1 VAALDLSARHVFA
14 SDNIAGVHPRVLEAI
29 AAANTGHAIA
39 YGDDPWT
46 ERASARV
53 REVLGAPDAEVLFTF
68 NGTGANVVGLASLLR
83 PHESVLCTRAAHIAV
98 DECGAPTRFTG
109 SSLVVLPTDDGR
121 LDPSLVEAQLHVLG
135 DQHHTQPR
143 VVSISQTT
151 EVGTVWQP
159 SQLRALSS
167 VAHANGMY
175 VHLDGARLA
184 NAVAALGGDVRAAV
198 EGVDVLTFGA
208 TKNGAMLGEAVV
220 WLDPSL
226 AAQGLF
232 VRKQATQLASKQRFV
247 AAQFEALLT
256 DGLWLELAGHANAM
270 AQRLADGV
278 RDVPGVTLSREPEAN
293 AVFARLPHDAIAPL
307 QERSPFYVWDAA
319 TDEVRWVAAW
329 DITEADVD
337 AFVADLREVLAAP

>member
-1 VAALDLSARHVFA
+1 VAAPDLSARHVFA
-14 SDNIAGVHPRVLEAI
+14 SDNIAGIHPRVLDAI
-29 AAANTGHAIA
+29 SAANTGHAIA

-46 ERASARV
+46 ERATALV
-53 REVLGAPDAEVLFTF
+53 REVVGVPDAEVLFTF
-68 NGTGANVVGLASLLR
+68 NGTGANVVGLASLVR
-83 PHESVLCTRAAHIAV
+83 PHESILCTRLAHIAV

-109 SSLVVLPTDDGR
+109 SSLVVLPTEDGR
-121 LDPSLVEAQLHVLG
+121 LDTGLIEALLHVIG

-159 SQLRALSS
+159 AQLRELAS
-167 VAHANGMY
+167 VAHANGLY
-175 VHLDGARLA
+175 VHMDGARLA
-184 NAVAALGGDVRAAV
+184 NAVAALGGDVRSAV

-220 WLDPSL
+220 WFDPML
-226 AAQGLF
+226 AGQGLF

-247 AAQFEALLT
+247 AAQFEALLG

-270 AQRLADGV
+270 ARRLTDGI

-293 AVFARLPHDAIAPL
+293 AVFARLPHEAIAPL
-307 QERSPFYVWDAA
+307 QERSPFYVWDASI
-319 TDEVRWVAAW
+319 DEVRWVAAW
-329 DITEADVD
+329 DVTEDDVD
-337 AFVADLREVLAAP
+337 SFVADVREVLAAH